1 MLHLVDIE
9 KCYGPRTLFSDVSW
23 HIPPGARIG
32 LVGRNGVGK
41 STLFGIM
48 TGEVVL
54 DAGGKFYFAKDLVL
68 GPDVAERMFPRDRLD
83 AFVELKRRLDPD
95 EVLQTDLWR
104 RVFARLR
111 S

>member
-1 MLHLVDIE
+1 MDFKVT
-9 KCYGPRTLFSDVSW
+9 P
-23 HIPPGARIG
+23 ARRAA
-32 LVGRNGVGK
+32 LWEHCARL
-41 STLFGIM
+41 T
-48 TGEVVL
+48 EVVL